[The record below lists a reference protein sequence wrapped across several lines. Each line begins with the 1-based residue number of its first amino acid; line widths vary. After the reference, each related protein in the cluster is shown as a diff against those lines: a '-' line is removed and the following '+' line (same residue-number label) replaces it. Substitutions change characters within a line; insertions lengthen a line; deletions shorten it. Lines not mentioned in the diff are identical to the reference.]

1 MTDQIPASITH
12 HCPSCG
18 TETLHRTLKGRFSGK
33 KKLNMVLR
41 CSECD
46 NVLEDSLELPGTKE
60 VRLIISRGDESEKIR
75 VELPSD
81 WALSV
86 GDEFMHG
93 DESLLVTGIEVEGVR
108 VDSARI
114 EDIQTLWTKN
124 FDQVAVRVSINRQG
138 RTRSLELVTAPDEEF
153 EAGTMIEIDG
163 RRVLIHSIKVRTT
176 KLRRGKATAREIV
189 RLYCTDMR
197 GKS

>member
-1 MTDQIPASITH
+1 
-12 HCPSCG
+12 
-18 TETLHRTLKGRFSGK
+18 
-33 KKLNMVLR
+33 
-41 CSECD
+41 
-46 NVLEDSLELPGTKE
+46 
-60 VRLIISRGDESEKIR
+60 
-75 VELPSD
+75 
-81 WALSV
+81 
-86 GDEFMHG
+86 
-93 DESLLVTGIEVEGVR
+93 VTGIEVEGVR